1 VIFFIDIDY
10 ILYISLSVCCNVSV
24 QYEAECVK
32 VSHELIYLFI
42 VSFIYLF
49 IYLLFYSFIYSLF
62 FLNSIFMDY
71 LNWLFC
77 RLWIRGRHVGSR
89 CDHIYSPVWLPA
101 ISQSRQKPDGTFR
114 VYQSR
119 RI

>member
-42 VSFIYLF
+42 VSFIYLLFHSFIHFF
-49 IYLLFYSFIYSLF
+49 IYFFYIYGLFDLVV
-62 FLNSIFMDY
+62 L
-71 LNWLFC
+71 
-77 RLWIRGRHVGSR
+77 
-89 CDHIYSPVWLPA
+89 
-101 ISQSRQKPDGTFR
+101 
-114 VYQSR
+114 
-119 RI
+119 